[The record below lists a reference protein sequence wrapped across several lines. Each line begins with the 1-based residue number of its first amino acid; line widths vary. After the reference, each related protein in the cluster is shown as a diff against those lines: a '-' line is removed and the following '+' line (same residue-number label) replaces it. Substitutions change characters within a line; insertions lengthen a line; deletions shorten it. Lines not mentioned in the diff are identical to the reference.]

1 MPSPPAVTLRSPTL
15 RPRPARRRGSCRW
28 CRRLRRRRGSPPV
41 STAVTPMMS
50 VDDDFD
56 ATMAATPPSSKPHG
70 DPVLAILARQSA
82 SGLWEEPHR
91 DPVELTVEVMLS
103 RSCGSGSRAATI
115 HGGRIRRRSMR
126 SSPGWRPTARP
137 TWLRGSRSAS
147 PGSSQ
152 AGRGH
157 APTSG
162 GGQGSALAVAFGSE
176 PAVRAHVERLAT

>member
-1 MPSPPAVTLRSPTL
+1 MVPPPPSPA
-15 RPRPARRRGSCRW
+15 
-28 CRRLRRRRGSPPV
+28 RGSPARE

-91 DPVELTVEVMLS
+91 DPVELTVEAMLALVRLGLSS
-103 RSCGSGSRAATI
+103 RHMI
-115 HGGRIRRRSMR
+115 HGGQIKKAVDALL
-126 SSPGWRPTARP
+126 ARLAANRATDVKLRELALGV
-137 TWLRGSRSAS
+137 TWLLAS
-147 PGSSQ
+147 GPRTR
-152 AGRGH
+152 ADIEAAAR
-157 APTSG
+157 
-162 GGQGSALAVAFGSE
+162 GSALAVAFGSE